1 MIQFVY
7 IVFRIK
13 VCKTLMSDTDVR
25 EYCLIIVM
33 IFPTVNVGSDIT
45 CIYRVSYGNWLVID
59 YKTVCIEYSMK
70 DVSKI
75 EEKKY
80 LNQVN

>member
-1 MIQFVY
+1 
-7 IVFRIK
+7 
-13 VCKTLMSDTDVR
+13 MSDTDVR
-25 EYCLIIVM
+25 EYCLVIVM

-59 YKTVCIEYSMK
+59 YMTVCIEYSMK

-75 EEKKY
+75 EKKN
-80 LNQVN
+80 LKKISESI